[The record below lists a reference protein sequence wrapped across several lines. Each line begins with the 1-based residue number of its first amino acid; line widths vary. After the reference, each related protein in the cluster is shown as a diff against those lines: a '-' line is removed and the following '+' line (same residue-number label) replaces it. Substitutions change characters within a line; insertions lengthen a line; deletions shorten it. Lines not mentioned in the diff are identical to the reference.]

1 MHANKKRLFFTFS
14 IIFFMLVFM
23 LVFGY
28 AKKDRLYFNHYIK
41 EFTRTRL
48 STNALDLHYTLK
60 NPSEYGIYETTPF
73 PLYEEHN
80 SLSAY
85 EELEKELSSLKKI
98 DISCLSEE
106 DAFTYNVLSDYLA
119 ESLALEK
126 FPYYAEP
133 LTPNSGIHTTLPILL
148 AEYTFYSEKDIE
160 NYFKILENIPLYL
173 DSVFLYEKEKALA
186 GLFMNSVSLDKVVT
200 ACEEFATC
208 DVITEHM
215 LLSSFKE
222 RVSQL
227 SLSSKEMQKYMQENQ
242 ELLQHTVFP
251 AYLSFAD
258 KLTSLSVY
266 CNNSYWGLHSFENG
280 KDYYQALLKRNTG
293 SYRSIADIKEFLFA
307 DFEANYTQLFH
318 LLSENPELLEADC
331 LNRFD
336 TSFPLSDAP
345 LILAQLQSAIK
356 QDFPTLPVSA
366 DVEVKSVSDSL
377 EDYCSPAFYLTVPM
391 DSYENNVIYLNKK
404 NSLTG
409 IDLYTT
415 LAHEGFPGH
424 LYQTVFFHSYNTV
437 KNDTGVINYT
447 SLLRNLLYY
456 GGYTE
461 GYALYVES
469 LSYDYAA
476 ALCEEADIE
485 DAKLICDVLKY
496 EWQMQIGLY
505 CLLDIAIHYDGATY
519 EQVKAI
525 LNKFGIL
532 EEESTKAIYQY
543 LLEEPT
549 TYLKYYLGY
558 LEIENLKNMAKSLW
572 NDTYSDLKFHTFLLE
587 CGPCNFMRLEEK
599 LLEE

>member
-28 AKKDRLYFNHYIK
+28 ARKDRLYFNHYIK
-41 EFTRTRL
+41 EFTRNRL
-48 STNALDLHYTLK
+48 SVNALDLHYTLK
-60 NPSEYGIYETTPF
+60 DPTEYGIYETTPF
-73 PLYEEHN
+73 PLYEEN
-80 SLSAY
+80 DSLSAY
-85 EELEKELSSLKKI
+85 KDLEKELALLNKI
-98 DISCLSEE
+98 DISCLSGE
-106 DAFTYNVLSDYLA
+106 DAFAYNVLYDYLT

-148 AEYTFYSEKDIE
+148 AEYTFYSEKDIDK
-160 NYFKILENIPLYL
+160 YFEILENIPFYL
-173 DSVFLYEKEKALA
+173 DSLLLYEKEKAEA
-186 GLFMNSVSLDKVVT
+186 GLFMNAVALNKVVT
-200 ACEEFATC
+200 ACEDFATY
-208 DVITEHM
+208 DNTTGHM
-215 LLSSFKE
+215 LIHSFEE
-222 RVSQL
+222 RLAGL
-227 SLSSKEMQKYMQENQ
+227 SLSKKKTAEYSKKNRSLLENY
-242 ELLQHTVFP
+242 VFP
-251 AYLSFAD
+251 AYLDFSEE
-258 KLTSLSVY
+258 LTSLSSFCSTDY
-266 CNNSYWGLHSFENG
+266 AGLHTLKNG
-280 KDYYQALLKRNTG
+280 KEYYAALLKRNTG
-293 SYRSIADIKEFLFA
+293 SYRSIANIKEMLFSN
-307 DFEANYTQLFH
+307 FETSYVNLFN
-318 LLSENPELLEADC
+318 LLTEHPEILETDC
-331 LNRFD
+331 LEKFD
-336 TSFPLSDAP
+336 TLFPLSDASA
-345 LILAQLQSAIK
+345 ILTQLQSAMK
-356 QDFPTLPVSA
+356 KDFPTLAVSA
-366 DVEVKSVSDSL
+366 NVDVKTVSDSL
-377 EDYCSPAFYLTVPM
+377 EDYCSPAFYLTVPI
-391 DSYENNVIYLNKK
+391 DAYKDNVIYLNEKDT
-404 NSLTG
+404 LTG

-424 LYQTVFFHSYNTV
+424 LYQTVFFHSHNAD
-437 KNDTGVINYT
+437 KNDTGVTDYA

-461 GYALYVES
+461 GYALYVEN
-469 LSYDYAA
+469 LAYDYAVT
-476 ALCEEADIE
+476 LCKESGIADAE
-485 DAKLICDVLKY
+485 LLCDVLKY

-519 EQVKAI
+519 EQVKSI
-525 LNKFGIL
+525 LNRFGIL